1 MLNDDTNLNDL
12 SNTPFDDVFKL
23 EIEKMGQLLVP
34 VIEKMFHVKATL
46 ADLEEIERLANER
59 FLMDEGQTKVSK
71 RFSDSCYKI
80 AGRYYHVECQ
90 STEDGSILFR
100 LAEYNVRIAL
110 DGAKKDGDSIRINLP
125 NSGLIK
131 LRGSTDGEKSSEMK
145 IIYRYSAQEIVV
157 PVPVMN
163 VQAYSADELYE
174 EGLIFM
180 IPYYII
186 RFENRLRKISD
197 SKDPEYAKIYSE
209 LSEYVDR
216 LMRACDEGIISEDN
230 TRRLAEL
237 SNLILNYIASKLDKD
252 IKERMA
258 GLMSHVIELQEDRW
272 LRQGRLEGLEEGRRE
287 GTKSL
292 LFSLVHD
299 KLLDISIAAE
309 RAGESEEEVAKELEE
324 YIKNQK
330 SK

>member
-1 MLNDDTNLNDL
+1 MPYDDTNTDEL
-12 SNTPFDDVFKL
+12 SPTPFDDIFKI

-34 VIEKMFHVKATL
+34 VIERMFHVKASL
-46 ADLEEIERLANER
+46 ADKEEIERLANER
-59 FLMDEGQTKVSK
+59 YLMDEEQKKISK

-80 AGRYYHVECQ
+80 AGGYYHIECQ

-110 DGAKKDGDSIRINLP
+110 DSATKEGDSIKIALP

-131 LRGSTDGEKSSEMK
+131 LRGSSSSDKLYHMK
-145 IIYRYSAQEIVV
+145 IIYSFFDQEIVM

-163 VQAYSADELYE
+163 VQSYSADEIYDNRLFF
-174 EGLIFM
+174 L
-180 IPYYII
+180 IPYYLI

-197 SKDPEYAKIYSE
+197 SEDPEYVKIYSE
-209 LSEYVDR
+209 LREFVNR
-216 LMRACDEGIISEDN
+216 LIKACEDGIISEDD

-237 SNLILNYIASKLDKD
+237 SNLILNHIASKLDTD
-252 IKERMA
+252 LRERMA

-272 LRQGRLEGLEEGRRE
+272 LRQGREEGRLE

-292 LFSLVHD
+292 LFSLVVD
-299 KLLDISIAAE
+299 KVLDVSDAAR
-309 RAGESEEEVAKELEE
+309 RAGESEENFAKELEE

-330 SK
+330 

>member
-1 MLNDDTNLNDL
+1 MPYDESNLEDL

-23 EIEKMGQLLVP
+23 QIEKMGQLLVP
-34 VIEKMFHVKATL
+34 VIERMFHVKATL
-46 ADLEEIERLANER
+46 VDMEEIERLANER
-59 FLMDEGQTKVSK
+59 FLMDDEQKKISK

-80 AGRYYHVECQ
+80 AGGYYHVECQ

-131 LRGSTDGEKSSEMK
+131 LRGTIDSEKSSEMK
-145 IIYRYSAQEIVV
+145 IRYRFSDQEIVM
-157 PVPVMN
+157 PVPVLN
-163 VQAYSADELYE
+163 VQAYSADDIYDG
-174 EGLIFM
+174 GLFFL
-180 IPYYII
+180 IPYYLI

-197 SKDPEYAKIYSE
+197 SEDPEYAKIYSE
-209 LSEYVDR
+209 LREFVNR
-216 LMRACDEGIISEDN
+216 LVKACDDGFISEDN

-237 SNLILNYIASKLDKD
+237 SNLILNHIASRLNKD
-252 IKERMA
+252 LKERMA

-272 LRQGRLEGLEEGRRE
+272 LRKGREEGRLE

-292 LFSLVHD
+292 LFSLVVD
-299 KLLDISIAAE
+299 KVIDVADAAR
-309 RAGESEEEVAKELEE
+309 RAGESEEDFTKELEE

-330 SK
+330 

>member
-1 MLNDDTNLNDL
+1 MPYDDTNTDEL
-12 SNTPFDDVFKL
+12 SPTPFDDIFKI

-34 VIEKMFHVKATL
+34 VIERMFHVKASL
-46 ADLEEIERLANER
+46 ADKEEIERLANER
-59 FLMDEGQTKVSK
+59 YLMDEEQKKISK

-80 AGRYYHVECQ
+80 AGGYYHVECQ

-110 DGAKKDGDSIRINLP
+110 DGAKKDGDSIKITLP

-131 LRGSTDGEKSSEMK
+131 LRGTTDSEKYSEMK
-145 IIYRYSAQEIVV
+145 IIYLFSEQEIIM
-157 PVPVMN
+157 PVPVLN
-163 VQAYSADELYE
+163 VQAYSADDIYDG
-174 EGLIFM
+174 GLFFL
-180 IPYYII
+180 IPYYLI

-197 SKDPEYAKIYSE
+197 SEDPEYVKIYSE
-209 LSEYVDR
+209 IREFVNR
-216 LMRACDEGIISEDN
+216 LIKACEDGIISEDN

-237 SNLILNYIASKLDKD
+237 SNLILNHIASRLDTD
-252 IKERMA
+252 LKERMA

-272 LRQGRLEGLEEGRRE
+272 LRQGREEGRLE

-292 LFSLVHD
+292 LFSLVVD
-299 KLLDISIAAE
+299 KVLDVADAAR
-309 RAGESEEEVAKELEE
+309 RAGESEENFAKELEE

-330 SK
+330 

>member
-1 MLNDDTNLNDL
+1 MPYDDSNLEDL
-12 SNTPFDDVFKL
+12 SSTPFDDVFKL
-23 EIEKMGQLLVP
+23 QIEKMGQLLVP
-34 VIEKMFHVKATL
+34 VIERMFHVTATVV
-46 ADLEEIERLANER
+46 DMEEIERLANER
-59 FLMDEGQTKVSK
+59 FLLDEEQRKISK

-80 AGRYYHVECQ
+80 AGGYYHVECQ

-110 DGAKKDGDSIRINLP
+110 DGATKDGDSIRITLP

-131 LRGSTDGEKSSEMK
+131 LRGTTDSEKSSEMK
-145 IIYRYSAQEIVV
+145 IIYRFSDQEIVM
-157 PVPVMN
+157 PVPVLN
-163 VQAYSADELYE
+163 VQAYSADDIYDG
-174 EGLIFM
+174 GLFFL
-180 IPYYII
+180 IPYYLI

-197 SKDPEYAKIYSE
+197 SEDPEYVKIYSE
-209 LSEYVDR
+209 LREFVNR
-216 LMRACDEGIISEDN
+216 LIKACEDGIISEDN

-237 SNLILNYIASKLDKD
+237 SNLILNHIASRLNKD
-252 IKERMA
+252 LRERMA

-272 LRQGRLEGLEEGRRE
+272 LREGELKGLEKGRLE

-292 LFSLVHD
+292 LFSLVKD

-309 RAGESEEEVAKELEE
+309 RAGESEEDFTKELEE

-330 SK
+330 